1 MPRLLESEI
10 TKYLETLEDSEE
22 GLDGSD
28 SEVEDEGH
36 YYQTARDVLR
46 DLENSDE
53 GENAQSD
60 KVDADPPLVIDNDEN
75 MPDPPILE
83 AEKAAPQSRSQG
95 ISKRPLVW
103 RKRNLVTAED
113 SLIFRGE
120 TQIPEALMSCNTPL
134 QGYAHRFEV
143 YSGGGSKNN
152 ILPGE
157 PDLGES
163 GNTVVRLARMVPRNV
178 NHIIYFDNFYTSV
191 PLVTY
196 LAKEG
201 IFSLGTVRVNRLRNC
216 KLPEKNTI
224 MKKNVP
230 RGFYEENVATVDD
243 IDVSA
248 VVWKDNKPVN
258 LLSTYVGAEP
268 ATTVTRFDKS
278 KKERVA
284 IPCPKVIKEYN
295 AHMGGVDLLDSF
307 IGRYHITM
315 KSRNGTVVPPVSSLL
330 AVDRCPEHPNSEVPR
345 AAPRQLRSRVSK
357 TRRSDGREVAS
368 SSGGGCGALEGAT
381 AVVQAES
388 KDGTYFPV
396 RVLLDQGSQGSFI
409 TEAMV
414 QHLGLKRLAVKN
426 TVVGVGG
433 DKSVTSKSTV
443 KINLRSRVDPRF
455 QVKVNA
461 HVLKSVTSLLPV
473 AKTTRVEWDNLTLDD
488 LADPEY
494 HTPNKIDLL
503 LGAEI
508 YSQIIQEGIKRNL
521 NGSLLAQDTAFG
533 WIISGV
539 CEVDSTSNIHSH
551 TIVMHSY
558 LEVDNMLKRFW
569 ELEAEPPVTK
579 RMLTDDEIKCEKL
592 FKETT
597 KRDGDGR
604 FIVRLPFRM
613 ANPDCMRGEFRKI
626 AEKRLR
632 NLEFKLQKN
641 NKLKEDYTQVIREY
655 LNLNHMVKVTDKDKF
670 KKTAI
675 YLPHHAVVREDKDT
689 TKVRVVFDASC
700 KGSNGKSLNDDLL
713 IGPPL
718 QAELRHT
725 IMRWR
730 QYKICLVADVVKM
743 YRQVLVNREDTP
755 FQRILWRDS
764 PEKELQEFELLTVTF
779 GTACAPY
786 LAVRSMQELAYK
798 ECQNKPVIAKIILN
812 DFYMDDVM
820 TGADNLEDAYKIY
833 KELTEV
839 LAKGGFPLQKWKS
852 NSKEIL
858 AKIWKA
864 KGNTDEELRIKVDD
878 TTKILGL
885 TWDPRGDFFRYSVDL
900 APQEEPVTKRRIISD
915 ISRLFDPLGWL
926 APCII
931 AAKILIQKLWLAGIG
946 WDEQVPTNLINEWI
960 TYRKNLTALQ
970 NIKIPRWIHTSN
982 KYQRELYGF
991 SDASKVAYAAVVYLR
1006 VVDDVG
1012 NVYVSLVTAK
1022 TKVAPIKQVSIP
1034 RLELCGAVLLAKL
1047 MVEVAEVMKVERSQL
1062 HAFTDSEVV
1071 LAWLNNH
1078 PSRWKTFVANRVSEI
1093 LQILDTHHWSHVA
1106 TKKNP
1111 ADLASRG
1118 ISPVELSEMVIW
1130 FEGPEFLKNKVIIC
1144 TKPKDLVTNLEQVKV
1159 HTAVVNTELWE
1170 RFSSFSKLVRV
1181 VAYCRRWLRIKKGLS
1196 SRPSSEAL
1204 ERQEI
1209 EDSITVCIK
1218 KCQEEG
1224 FREELEELQKHGIID
1239 KKKKKLRT
1247 LNIFLDSEG
1256 VIRVGGR
1263 LEMSSLSF
1271 NGKHPILIPKE
1282 SFLSGLLIADAHQ
1295 KTLHGGPSTSQL
1307 MGQLP
1312 SARVT
1317 PNKPFLVS
1325 GVDYAGPINIR
1336 ISKGRGNKSYK
1347 GYIALFICMSTRA
1360 VHLEVVSELS
1370 TLGFIAAFKRFVA
1383 RRGRCAELYSDNG
1396 SNFVGAARELLC
1408 LFSEEKTKFKPELAQ
1423 YLATN
1428 GTQWNFIPPRAP
1440 NFGGLWEAGIKS
1452 TKFHLKRVVGNS
1464 TLTYEEM
1471 ATVLAQI
1478 EACLNSRPL
1487 SRVEDPTEAV
1497 VLTPGHFLVG
1507 EPLVVV
1513 PEVNYESANMFTL
1526 RRWQL
1531 HQRMMQDF
1539 WRRWSQDYLHQFLQ
1553 RHKWEYQNPEP
1564 SVGDVV
1570 LVKEDDLP
1578 PARWLLGKVE
1588 QKHPG
1593 PDKIT
1598 RVVTILINSWV
1609 MFKKVNN
1616 MKGNDQL
1623 LNLGTFRLELAE
1635 TLCKLGLPA
1644 NGAKRGRPSGSTIQ
1658 RELVMKKF
1666 RGPAQAIPLKDH
1678 VLAKR
1683 RELQEQLK
1691 IEKEKGNSVS
1701 IKYDK
1706 LIIHSKNNTTI
1717 SNKKRTL
1724 PTSPNDKDLPHSEPK
1739 PQAHKKN
1746 KTQTQPDLQR
1756 SSRLSEGVIKPGI
1769 L

>member
-1 MPRLLESEI
+1 MESFNDLQEDIRTKMLKVKTNFKKSPKDRLTVAYIETRLDNLEQQWTLFTDTHAKIISQVKRADLYSSDYHKNSVYDDVEELYVQFKTELKEMLYKLKAPELEVKLSSNSQGESSARRFKLPEIKIPTFSGKYTEWQTFRDLFLGLVHENKSLDDAQRFYYLRGHLTGEAEQLLRNIKVTSDSYQVAWEKLDSMYNNKRFLANGILKRLLSQKSLVSESASEI
-10 TKYLETLEDSEE
+10 KNLIYTTSDCLDSIKNIGVDVSSWDILIIHIISAKLDKDTRKAWELKVSSDPSDELPTFQDFSNFLIGRFRGLENIDSKVCKRRHHSLLHPSGDSGSGSAEVGAIHQSTSSTSRRSTDEDTAASSDKLSVQAE
-22 GLDGSD
+22 GLD
-28 SEVEDEGH
+28 
-36 YYQTARDVLR
+36 
-46 DLENSDE
+46 
-53 GENAQSD
+53 
-60 KVDADPPLVIDNDEN
+60 KPLV
-75 MPDPPILE
+75 
-83 AEKAAPQSRSQG
+83 
-95 ISKRPLVW
+95 
-103 RKRNLVTAED
+103 
-113 SLIFRGE
+113 
-120 TQIPEALMSCNTPL
+120 SCFST
-134 QGYAHRFEV
+134 
-143 YSGGGSKNN
+143 
-152 ILPGE
+152 
-157 PDLGES
+157 
-163 GNTVVRLARMVPRNV
+163 GN
-178 NHIIYFDNFYTSV
+178 
-191 PLVTY
+191 
-196 LAKEG
+196 
-201 IFSLGTVRVNRLRNC
+201 C
-216 KLPEKNTI
+216 
-224 MKKNVP
+224 
-230 RGFYEENVATVDD
+230 
-243 IDVSA
+243 
-248 VVWKDNKPVN
+248 
-258 LLSTYVGAEP
+258 
-268 ATTVTRFDKS
+268 
-278 KKERVA
+278 
-284 IPCPKVIKEYN
+284 
-295 AHMGGVDLLDSF
+295 
-307 IGRYHITM
+307 
-315 KSRNGTVVPPVSSLL
+315 
-330 AVDRCPEHPNSEVPR
+330 
-345 AAPRQLRSRVSK
+345 SK
-357 TRRSDGREVAS
+357 TV
-368 SSGGGCGALEGAT
+368 LLTT
-381 AVVQAES
+381 AVMQAES

-396 RVLLDQGSQGSFI
+396 RALLDQGSQGSFI

-414 QHLGLKRLAVKN
+414 QRLGLKRLAVKN
-426 TVVGVGG
+426 TIVGVGG

-461 HVLKSVTSLLPV
+461 YILKSVTSLLPV
-473 AKTTRVEWDNLTLDD
+473 AKATRVEWENLTLDD

-494 HTPNKIDLL
+494 HTPNKIDIL

-508 YSQIIQEGIKRNL
+508 FSQIIQEGIKRNL

-551 TIVMHSY
+551 ITVMHSY
-558 LEVDNMLKRFW
+558 LELDNMLKRFW

-579 RMLTDDEIKCEKL
+579 RMLTDEEIKCEKL
-592 FKETT
+592 FKDTT

-604 FIVRLPFRM
+604 FIVKLPFRT

-641 NKLKEDYTQVIREY
+641 IRLKEDYIQVIREY

-670 KKTAI
+670 KETAI

-718 QAELRHT
+718 QAELRLI

-764 PEKELQEFELLTVTF
+764 PEKELQEFELRTVTF

-786 LAVRSMQELAYK
+786 LAVRSLQELAYK
-798 ECQNKPVIAKIILN
+798 ECQNKPEIAKIILN

-820 TGADNLEDAYKIY
+820 TGSETLEDAYKIY
-833 KELTEV
+833 KELTGV

-852 NSKEIL
+852 NAKEIL

-864 KGNTDEELRIKVDD
+864 KGNKDEELRIRVDD

-885 TWDPRGDFFRYSVDL
+885 TWDQRGDFFRYSVDL
-900 APQEEPVTKRRIISD
+900 APQEEPVTKRKIISD

-946 WDEQVPTNLINEWI
+946 WDEQ
-960 TYRKNLTALQ
+960 
-970 NIKIPRWIHTSN
+970 NIKIPRWIHTCN
-982 KYQRELYGF
+982 KYKRELYGF
-991 SDASKVAYAAVVYLR
+991 ADASKVAYAAVVYLR
-1006 VVDDVG
+1006 VVDEVG
-1012 NVYVSLVTAK
+1012 NVNVSLVTSK

-1047 MVEVAEVMKVERSQL
+1047 MIEVAEVMNIERNQL

-1093 LQILDTHHWSHVA
+1093 LQILDTHHWSHVT

-1111 ADLASRG
+1111 VDCASRG
-1118 ISPVELSEMVIW
+1118 ISPAELSEMAIW
-1130 FEGPEFLKNKVIIC
+1130 FEGPEFLKNKVIRC
-1144 TKPKDLVTNLEQVKV
+1144 TKPKNLVTNLEQVKV
-1159 HTAVVNTELWE
+1159 HTAVVDTTLWQ

-1181 VAYCRRWLRIKKGLS
+1181 VAYYRRWLRLRKGS
-1196 SRPSSEAL
+1196 SSMPSLGAL

-1209 EDSITVCIK
+1209 EDAIK
-1218 KCQEEG
+1218 VY
-1224 FREELEELQKHGIID
+1224 
-1239 KKKKKLRT
+1239 
-1247 LNIFLDSEG
+1247 SEG
-1256 VIRVGGR
+1256 IIRVGGR

-1271 NGKHPILIPKE
+1271 NEKYPILIPKE

-1295 KTLHGGPSTSQL
+1295 KTLHGGPQLMITYLRSKYWIMGAKSLIKKYYRSCVTCTRYSSRSTSQL

-1312 SARVT
+1312 SARVN
-1317 PNKPFLVS
+1317 PNKPFLIS

-1360 VHLEVVSELS
+1360 VHLEAVSELS
-1370 TLGFIAAFKRFVA
+1370 TQGFIAAFKRFVA

-1396 SNFVGAARELLC
+1396 TNFVGAARQLLC
-1408 LFSEEKTKFKPELAQ
+1408 LFNEEKTNFKPELAE

-1428 GTQWNFIPPRAP
+1428 GTQWNFVPPRAP
-1440 NFGGLWEAGIKS
+1440 NFGGLWEARIKS

-1471 ATVLAQI
+1471 ATVLSQI

-1487 SRVEDPTEAV
+1487 SRVEDQGEVV

-1507 EPLVVV
+1507 EPLIVV
-1513 PEVNYESANMFTL
+1513 PDANYESSNMYTL
-1526 RRWQL
+1526 RRWQF

-1564 SVGDVV
+1564 SLGDVV

-1578 PARWLLGKVE
+1578 PARWLLGKIE

-1593 PDKIT
+1593 PDNIT
-1598 RVVTILINSWV
+1598 RVVTIRTKNSLI
-1609 MFKKVNN
+1609 
-1616 MKGNDQL
+1616 
-1623 LNLGTFRLELAE
+1623 
-1635 TLCKLGLPA
+1635 
-1644 NGAKRGRPSGSTIQ
+1644 KR
-1658 RELVMKKF
+1658 
-1666 RGPAQAIPLKDH
+1666 
-1678 VLAKR
+1678 
-1683 RELQEQLK
+1683 
-1691 IEKEKGNSVS
+1691 
-1701 IKYDK
+1701 
-1706 LIIHSKNNTTI
+1706 
-1717 SNKKRTL
+1717 
-1724 PTSPNDKDLPHSEPK
+1724 PTSKVAILPVTK
-1739 PQAHKKN
+1739 
-1746 KTQTQPDLQR
+1746 
-1756 SSRLSEGVIKPGI
+1756 
-1769 L
+1769 

>member
-1 MPRLLESEI
+1 MVLL
-10 TKYLETLEDSEE
+10 T
-22 GLDGSD
+22 
-28 SEVEDEGH
+28 
-36 YYQTARDVLR
+36 
-46 DLENSDE
+46 
-53 GENAQSD
+53 
-60 KVDADPPLVIDNDEN
+60 
-75 MPDPPILE
+75 
-83 AEKAAPQSRSQG
+83 
-95 ISKRPLVW
+95 
-103 RKRNLVTAED
+103 
-113 SLIFRGE
+113 
-120 TQIPEALMSCNTPL
+120 
-134 QGYAHRFEV
+134 
-143 YSGGGSKNN
+143 
-152 ILPGE
+152 
-157 PDLGES
+157 
-163 GNTVVRLARMVPRNV
+163 
-178 NHIIYFDNFYTSV
+178 
-191 PLVTY
+191 
-196 LAKEG
+196 
-201 IFSLGTVRVNRLRNC
+201 
-216 KLPEKNTI
+216 
-224 MKKNVP
+224 
-230 RGFYEENVATVDD
+230 
-243 IDVSA
+243 
-248 VVWKDNKPVN
+248 
-258 LLSTYVGAEP
+258 
-268 ATTVTRFDKS
+268 
-278 KKERVA
+278 
-284 IPCPKVIKEYN
+284 
-295 AHMGGVDLLDSF
+295 
-307 IGRYHITM
+307 
-315 KSRNGTVVPPVSSLL
+315 
-330 AVDRCPEHPNSEVPR
+330 
-345 AAPRQLRSRVSK
+345 
-357 TRRSDGREVAS
+357 
-368 SSGGGCGALEGAT
+368 T

-613 ANPDCMRGEFRKI
+613 ANPDCMHGEFRKI

-1078 PSRWKTFVANRVSEI
+1078 PSRWKTFVANQVSEI

-1144 TKPKDLVTNLEQVKV
+1144 TKPKHLVTNLEQVKV

-1295 KTLHGGPSTSQL
+1295 KTLHGGPQLMITYLRSKYWIVGAKSLIRKYYRGCVICTRYSSRSTSQL

-1440 NFGGLWEAGIKS
+1440 NFGGLWEAGMKS

-1598 RVVTILINSWV
+1598 RVVTIRTKNSLI
-1609 MFKKVNN
+1609 
-1616 MKGNDQL
+1616 
-1623 LNLGTFRLELAE
+1623 
-1635 TLCKLGLPA
+1635 
-1644 NGAKRGRPSGSTIQ
+1644 KR
-1658 RELVMKKF
+1658 
-1666 RGPAQAIPLKDH
+1666 
-1678 VLAKR
+1678 
-1683 RELQEQLK
+1683 
-1691 IEKEKGNSVS
+1691 
-1701 IKYDK
+1701 
-1706 LIIHSKNNTTI
+1706 
-1717 SNKKRTL
+1717 
-1724 PTSPNDKDLPHSEPK
+1724 PTSKIAILPVTK
-1739 PQAHKKN
+1739 
-1746 KTQTQPDLQR
+1746 
-1756 SSRLSEGVIKPGI
+1756 
-1769 L
+1769 

>member
-1 MPRLLESEI
+1 MESFNDLQEDIRTKMLKVKTNFKKSPKDRLTVAYIETRLDNLEQQWTLFTDTHAKIISQVKRTDLYSSDYHKNSVYDDVEELYVQFK
-10 TKYLETLEDSEE
+10 TELKEMLYKLKAPELEVKLS
-22 GLDGSD
+22 S
-28 SEVEDEGH
+28 
-36 YYQTARDVLR
+36 
-46 DLENSDE
+46 N
-53 GENAQSD
+53 
-60 KVDADPPLVIDNDEN
+60 
-75 MPDPPILE
+75 
-83 AEKAAPQSRSQG
+83 SQG
-95 ISKRPLVW
+95 ESSAR
-103 RKRNLVTAED
+103 
-113 SLIFRGE
+113 
-120 TQIPEALMSCNTPL
+120 
-134 QGYAHRFEV
+134 RF
-143 YSGGGSKNN
+143 
-152 ILPGE
+152 
-157 PDLGES
+157 
-163 GNTVVRLARMVPRNV
+163 
-178 NHIIYFDNFYTSV
+178 
-191 PLVTY
+191 
-196 LAKEG
+196 
-201 IFSLGTVRVNRLRNC
+201 
-216 KLPEKNTI
+216 KLPEIKIPTFSGKYTEWQTFRDLFLGLVHENKSLDDAQRFYYLRGHLTGEAEQLLRNIKVTSDSYQVAWEKLDSMYNNKRFLANGILKRLLSQKSLMSESASEIKNLICTTSDCLDSI
-224 MKKNVP
+224 KNIGV
-230 RGFYEENVATVDD
+230 
-243 IDVSA
+243 DVSSWDILIIHIISA
-248 VVWKDNKPVN
+248 KLDKDTRKAWELKVSSDPSDELPTFQDFSNFLIGRFRGLENIDFKVHHSEKKFTKSFHVVKNKPIVSCAYCNADHKITTCKRFGKESNEKRREFVLDKN
-258 LLSTYVGAEP
+258 LCFICLNSNHSAKLCKNIVRCQVCKRRHHSLLHPSGDSGSGSAEVGAIHQSTSSTSRRSTDEDTAASSDKLSVP
-268 ATTVTRFDKS
+268 AECLDKT
-278 KKERVA
+278 
-284 IPCPKVIKEYN
+284 
-295 AHMGGVDLLDSF
+295 L
-307 IGRYHITM
+307 
-315 KSRNGTVVPPVSSLL
+315 VSCFSTGS
-330 AVDRCPEHPNSEVPR
+330 C
-345 AAPRQLRSRVSK
+345 SK
-357 TRRSDGREVAS
+357 TV
-368 SSGGGCGALEGAT
+368 LLTT

-388 KDGTYFPV
+388 KDGTHFPV
-396 RVLLDQGSQGSFI
+396 RALLDQGSQSSFI

-414 QHLGLKRLAVKN
+414 QRLGLKRLAVKN
-426 TVVGVGG
+426 TIVGVGG

-461 HVLKSVTSLLPV
+461 YVLKSVTSLLPV
-473 AKTTRVEWDNLTLDD
+473 AKATRVEWENLTLDD

-494 HTPNKIDLL
+494 HTPNKIDIL

-508 YSQIIQEGIKRNL
+508 FSQIIQEGIKRNF

-551 TIVMHSY
+551 ITVMHSY
-558 LEVDNMLKRFW
+558 LELDNMLKRFW

-579 RMLTDDEIKCEKL
+579 RMLTDEEIKCEKL
-592 FKETT
+592 FKDTT

-604 FIVRLPFRM
+604 FIVKLPFRT

-632 NLEFKLQKN
+632 NLEFKLLKN
-641 NKLKEDYTQVIREY
+641 IRLKEDYIQVIREY

-670 KKTAI
+670 KETAI

-718 QAELRHT
+718 QAELRHI

-786 LAVRSMQELAYK
+786 LAVRSLQELAYK
-798 ECQNKPVIAKIILN
+798 ECQNKPEIAKIILN

-820 TGADNLEDAYKIY
+820 TGSETLEDAYKIY

-864 KGNTDEELRIKVDD
+864 KGNKDEELRIRVDD

-885 TWDPRGDFFRYSVDL
+885 TWDQRGDFFRYSVDL
-900 APQEEPVTKRRIISD
+900 APQEEPVTKRKIISD

-946 WDEQVPTNLINEWI
+946 WDEQVPTNLIIEWN

-970 NIKIPRWIHTSN
+970 NIKIPRWIHTCN
-982 KYQRELYGF
+982 KYKRELYGF
-991 SDASKVAYAAVVYLR
+991 ADASKVAYAAVVYLR
-1006 VVDDVG
+1006 VVDEVG
-1012 NVYVSLVTAK
+1012 NVYVSLVTSK

-1047 MVEVAEVMKVERSQL
+1047 MIEVAGVMKVEKNQL

-1093 LQILDTHHWSHVA
+1093 LQILDTHHWSHVT

-1111 ADLASRG
+1111 ADCASRG
-1118 ISPVELSEMVIW
+1118 ISPAELSEMAIW
-1130 FEGPEFLKNKVIIC
+1130 FEGPEFLKNKVIRC
-1144 TKPKDLVTNLEQVKV
+1144 TKPKHLVTNLEQVKV
-1159 HTAVVNTELWE
+1159 HTAVVDTTLWQ

-1181 VAYCRRWLRIKKGLS
+1181 VAYCRRWLRLRKGS
-1196 SRPSSEAL
+1196 SSMPSLGAL

-1209 EDSITVCIK
+1209 EDAIK
-1218 KCQEEG
+1218 VY
-1224 FREELEELQKHGIID
+1224 
-1239 KKKKKLRT
+1239 
-1247 LNIFLDSEG
+1247 SEG
-1256 VIRVGGR
+1256 IIRVGGR

-1271 NGKHPILIPKE
+1271 NEKYPILIPKE

-1295 KTLHGGPSTSQL
+1295 KTLHGGPQLMITYLRSKYWIVGAKSLIKKYYRSCVTCTRYSNRSTSQL

-1312 SARVT
+1312 SARVN
-1317 PNKPFLVS
+1317 PNKPFLIS

-1360 VHLEVVSELS
+1360 VHLEAVSELS
-1370 TLGFIAAFKRFVA
+1370 TQGFIAAFKRFVA

-1396 SNFVGAARELLC
+1396 TNFVGAARQLLC
-1408 LFSEEKTKFKPELAQ
+1408 LFNEEKTNFKPELAE

-1471 ATVLAQI
+1471 ATVLSQI

-1487 SRVEDPTEAV
+1487 SRVEDQTEVV

-1507 EPLVVV
+1507 EPLIVV
-1513 PEVNYESANMFTL
+1513 PDANYESSNMYTL
-1526 RRWQL
+1526 RRWQF

-1564 SVGDVV
+1564 SLGDVV

-1578 PARWLLGKVE
+1578 PARWLL
-1588 QKHPG
+1588 
-1593 PDKIT
+1593 D
-1598 RVVTILINSWV
+1598 
-1609 MFKKVNN
+1609 
-1616 MKGNDQL
+1616 
-1623 LNLGTFRLELAE
+1623 
-1635 TLCKLGLPA
+1635 
-1644 NGAKRGRPSGSTIQ
+1644 GAHFCRSPVDLD
-1658 RELVMKKF
+1658 E
-1666 RGPAQAIPLKDH
+1666 
-1678 VLAKR
+1678 
-1683 RELQEQLK
+1683 
-1691 IEKEKGNSVS
+1691 VS
-1701 IKYDK
+1701 IDIKEW
-1706 LIIHSKNNTTI
+1706 H
-1717 SNKKRTL
+1717 
-1724 PTSPNDKDLPHSEPK
+1724 
-1739 PQAHKKN
+1739 
-1746 KTQTQPDLQR
+1746 
-1756 SSRLSEGVIKPGI
+1756 RLSAGSISEWDTYVNFDYH
-1769 L
+1769 